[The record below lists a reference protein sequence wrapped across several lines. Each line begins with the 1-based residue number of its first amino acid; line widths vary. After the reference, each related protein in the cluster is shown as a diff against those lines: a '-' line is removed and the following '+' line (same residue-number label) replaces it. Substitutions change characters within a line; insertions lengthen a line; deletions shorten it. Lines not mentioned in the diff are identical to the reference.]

1 MTHETNMGHA
11 LAAARHA
18 LDKDEFPVGCVVVLD
33 GRVIAEGQRANTRQT
48 VPSEL
53 DHAEMIALR
62 RLEALDGSLDRRR
75 MVLYA
80 TLEPC
85 LMCFGAIL
93 LSGIGTLVYAY
104 EDAMG
109 GGTGCDRGRLPS
121 LYRDNPLRI
130 VPGVCRRESLT
141 LFQNYFQRPHIT
153 YWRESP
159 LALYTLGQPVE

>member
-33 GRVIAEGQRANTRQT
+33 GRVIVEGQRANTRQT

-109 GGTGCDRGRLPS
+109 GGTGCDRSRLPS
-121 LYRDNPLRI
+121 LYRGNPLRI
-130 VPGVCRRESLT
+130 LPGVCRRESLA
-141 LFQNYFQRPHIT
+141 LFQNYFQRPHIS